1 MKDRK
6 ASIDFRS
13 RGEVLITSDGETHV
27 FHCELPARKP
37 LTDYQIRQIDELV
50 WKELTYEEKTF
61 GQFALKMAR
70 AIERAHGIGEE

>member
-37 LTDYQIRQIDELV
+37 LTD
-50 WKELTYEEKTF
+50 EEIENCLSMGIAAYTTVCGKAEIIKF
-61 GQFALKMAR
+61 AR
-70 AIERAHGIGEE
+70 AIEKAHGIGEQ